1 MALKGVSMRRGFLL
15 VLIGIILVSASLL
28 SPQMRGI
35 VRTIV
40 RPEPPLQITPQE
52 VALPQPTLVPKVA
65 PTSAPTARPTRPPA
79 TATQTLKATAPAPT
93 AVPTVPPSP
102 TSAPSPTAGPIEVNG
117 RLYDAYIPAASKLQ
131 QFYSYSCEFDATWVV
146 LETYG
151 VSTSIDELINIVGV
165 DSSIEPTIR
174 QTSDG
179 FLIYGGDITNYFS
192 GSIDENFL
200 ARATGGAFRKA
211 FVHYD
216 LAVTVVDSRAAVEEA
231 LRAGQLVWMKT
242 TVDFKPWRSATWV
255 MPNGDT
261 RPVVLGNDHAVVAMG
276 FSERGVVIR
285 DVLGPTSS
293 NWQRP
298 YEYEVSWEAFLA
310 AWGAQGFDGLAVARP
325 AG

>member
-1 MALKGVSMRRGFLL
+1 MRRGLLL
-15 VLIGIILVSASLL
+15 VLIGIVLIGASLL
-28 SPQMRGI
+28 SPQLRGI
-35 VRTIV
+35 ARTIV
-40 RPEPPLQITPQE
+40 RPEPPPPITPQAVSLPLPR
-52 VALPQPTLVPKVA
+52 VAPSVA
-65 PTSAPTARPTRPPA
+65 PTSVPTARPTRPPA
-79 TATQTLKATAPAPT
+79 SATLMPSATAPAPT
-93 AVPTVPPSP
+93 AVPTLLPSP

-117 RLYDAYIPAASKLQ
+117 RLYDAYIPAASKPQ
-131 QFYSYSCEFDATWVV
+131 QFYSYSCEFDAAWVV
-146 LETYG
+146 LDTYG

-179 FLIYGGDITNYFS
+179 FLIYGGDIANYFS
-192 GSIDENFL
+192 GSIDGNFL
-200 ARATGGAFRKA
+200 ARGTGGAFRKA
-211 FVHYD
+211 FAHYD
-216 LAVTVVDSRAAVEEA
+216 LAVTAVNSRAEVEAA

-242 TVDFKPWRSATWV
+242 TVDFKPWRPATWV

-298 YEYEVSWEAFLA
+298 YEYEVSWETFLA

-325 AG
+325 VG

>member
-1 MALKGVSMRRGFLL
+1 MRRGFLL
-15 VLIGIILVSASLL
+15 VLIGIILAGASLL
-28 SPQMRGI
+28 SPQLRGM

-40 RPEPPLQITPQE
+40 RPELPPQITPLAM
-52 VALPQPTLVPKVA
+52 ALPKPTLAPTAA

-79 TATQTLKATAPAPT
+79 RATQTLSATAPAPT
-93 AVPTVPPSP
+93 AVPTMPPSP
-102 TSAPSPTAGPIEVNG
+102 TSAPSPTAGPIEVDG
-117 RLYDAYIPAASKLQ
+117 RLYDAYIPAASKPQ
-131 QFYSYSCEFDATWVV
+131 QFYSYSCEFDAAWVV

-151 VSTSIDELINIVGV
+151 VSTSIDELISIVGI
-165 DSSIEPTIR
+165 DSSIEPTIK

-200 ARATGGAFRKA
+200 ARGTGSAFRKA
-211 FVHYD
+211 FAHYD
-216 LAVTVVDSRAAVEEA
+216 LTVTTVDSRAGIEEA

-242 TVDFKPWRSATWV
+242 TVDFKPWRAATWV

-298 YEYEVSWEAFLA
+298 YEYEVSWETFLA
-310 AWGAQGFDGLAVARP
+310 AWGAQGFDGLAVAP
-325 AG
+325 PVG